1 LTNGGLSLLCNSTRC
16 RCTCRVTGTRRI
28 YQLLTPCHGGFGG
41 RFKLIVVQDF
51 LFRISFI
58 LMHTVTTHLAELACQ
73 LVRDD
78 FTSRRCG
85 RARAPARVASRAWAL
100 SPHLAMRVARC
111 YVPFDCPVAVDN
123 TVPAFHII
131 HFARSNP
138 TRAGHGLFWADPCS
152 AQQQRQRGRAGKRK
166 AVK

>member
-1 LTNGGLSLLCNSTRC
+1 MESSEEFSKQKGKERPREQIAMVDRPEAAALL
-16 RCTCRVTGTRRI
+16 
-28 YQLLTPCHGGFGG
+28 
-41 RFKLIVVQDF
+41 
-51 LFRISFI
+51 
-58 LMHTVTTHLAELACQ
+58 ME
-73 LVRDD
+73 
-78 FTSRRCG
+78 
-85 RARAPARVASRAWAL
+85 
-100 SPHLAMRVARC
+100 SPIMQ
-111 YVPFDCPVAVDN
+111 PMPVAVDN